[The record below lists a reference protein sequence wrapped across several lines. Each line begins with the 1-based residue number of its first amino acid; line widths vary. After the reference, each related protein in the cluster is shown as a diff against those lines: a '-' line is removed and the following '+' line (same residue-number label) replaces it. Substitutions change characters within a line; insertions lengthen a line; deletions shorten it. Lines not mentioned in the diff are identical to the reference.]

1 LTDENIYYLLPLV
14 YTCEYVYIYHALFIR
29 KSLLLLLCCHT
40 KRVSGI
46 HSGLGYPWVWFWGW
60 IITRI
65 GVRCGFGFRVR
76 VYRDSTRSESAPLPS
91 LALIVSYPARLAN
104 LSFSKCSTYQGTQLL
119 VGPPPRCRAWYS
131 WNHWTSL
138 TTASQGT
145 SLRARCLLLF
155 LRSSTFLRAPPMEA
169 NTLLSF

>member
-1 LTDENIYYLLPLV
+1 MKTFIICCL
-14 YTCEYVYIYHALFIR
+14 LFIHVNMCIYIMHMFIS

-46 HSGLGYPWVWFWGW
+46 HPGFGYPRVWFWRW

-76 VYRDSTRSESAPLPS
+76 VYRDSTRS

-104 LSFSKCSTYQGTQLL
+104 SSLSKCSTYQGTHLL
-119 VGPPPRCRAWYS
+119 VGSPPRCRAWYS

-138 TTASQGT
+138 TTVSKGT
-145 SLRARCLLLF
+145 SLRA
-155 LRSSTFLRAPPMEA
+155 
-169 NTLLSF
+169 